1 MNRKKWHK
9 SVKYQKKKGCKYA
22 LTVFI
27 PAYTRRKYCERLRK
41 ITEKAYRQLKS
52 GMKEARPIVADRLKA
67 DEEVRRRE
75 SEVIVTEAVKTHG
88 VTKERLIARLAQIA
102 LGDVTNIFTVDGG
115 LKQISEWDEETAGMI
130 AGLDSFDE
138 RARDTGEVLGTMRK
152 VKLLSPLQA
161 IEILNK
167 MLGYNMPDKVAA
179 TDSAGKDVPSAIDW
193 DKVPVEAIKHIINA
207 ATPENR
213 E

>member
-1 MNRKKWHK
+1 MAQVRKISKEKGVQICVDRIYSGVHTKEILREITENYGK
-9 SVKYQKKKGCKYA
+9 SVSA
-22 LTVFI
+22 V
-27 PAYTRRKYCERLRK
+27 
-41 ITEKAYRQLKS
+41 EKW
-52 GMKEARPIVADRLKA
+52 MKEARPIVADRLKA